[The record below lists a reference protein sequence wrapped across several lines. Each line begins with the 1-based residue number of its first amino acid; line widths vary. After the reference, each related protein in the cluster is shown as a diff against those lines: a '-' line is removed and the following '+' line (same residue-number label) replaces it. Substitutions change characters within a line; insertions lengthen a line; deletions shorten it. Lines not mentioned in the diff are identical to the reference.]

1 MVYILLGTGFEE
13 MEAITPCDILRRGG
27 VDARF
32 VGVNGRVVTGGH
44 GIAVGCDLTVD
55 EMQLADAEM
64 IVVPGGHGI
73 AVGCD
78 LTVDEMQLAD
88 AEMIV
93 VPGGLGG
100 VASVEACE
108 AATDAL
114 KRMWR
119 DGKFVC
125 AICAAPTLLAK
136 LGITAGKTVTCYPGC
151 EAEMGDCVTTGKKAV
166 RDGNL
171 ICGQAAGT
179 AAEFGF
185 LLLEALKGTETA
197 ENVRK
202 GMVFTNAGI

>member
-13 MEAITPCDILRRGG
+13 MEAVTPCDILRRGG
-27 VDARF
+27 VDAKF
-32 VGVNGRVVTGGH
+32 VGVNGSTVTGAH
-44 GIAVGCDLTVD
+44 GIAVGCDLTIN
-55 EMQLADAEM
+55 EMQL
-64 IVVPGGHGI
+64 P
-73 AVGCD
+73 
-78 LTVDEMQLAD
+78 D

-100 VASVEACE
+100 VASVGACE

-114 KRMWR
+114 KQMWK
-119 DGKFVC
+119 DGKYVC

-136 LGITAGKTVTCYPGC
+136 LGITSGKNVTCYPGC
-151 EAEMGDCVTTGKKAV
+151 EDQMGDCVLTGKKAV

-185 LLLEALKGTETA
+185 LLLETLKGAETA

-202 GMVFTNAGI
+202 GMVFGNAGV

>member
-13 MEAITPCDILRRGG
+13 VEAITPCDILRRGG
-27 VDARF
+27 VEVSL
-32 VGVNGRVVTGGH
+32 VGVNGSVVTGGH
-44 GIAVGCDLTVD
+44 GIAVGCDLTID
-55 EMQLADAEM
+55 AMQL
-64 IVVPGGHGI
+64 
-73 AVGCD
+73 
-78 LTVDEMQLAD
+78 DE

-100 VASVEACE
+100 VASVGSCK

-114 KRMWR
+114 EKMWQ
-119 DGKFVC
+119 DGKYVC

-151 EAEMGDCVTTGKKAV
+151 EKEMGDCVTTGKQAV

-171 ICGQAAGT
+171 ICGQAAGA

-185 LLLEALKGTETA
+185 LLLETLKGKEVADT
-197 ENVRK
+197 VRK
-202 GMVFTNAGI
+202 GMVFANAGT

>member
-32 VGVNGRVVTGGH
+32 VGVNGRVVT
-44 GIAVGCDLTVD
+44 
-55 EMQLADAEM
+55 
-64 IVVPGGHGI
+64 GGHGI

-151 EAEMGDCVTTGKKAV
+151 EAEMGDCVITGKKAV